1 MNRLAALAGALIL
14 ANLALLIPGPKEI
27 KASSTAP
34 ACRVGV
40 VFDVG
45 GRGDKSFND
54 SAYEGL
60 EKAIKEL
67 PIEGRFLEPGEGA
80 DREAALRLLA
90 AQNYDLI
97 VSVGFIFSDDL
108 RGVAADYPQ
117 LHFAGI
123 DYALAVDAN
132 GNPIP
137 PPDNISAL
145 KFRED
150 EGSFLAGALA
160 ALQSKTGKV
169 GFVGGMNIP
178 LIKRFEAGFDSG
190 AKAINPN
197 VQISSNYAG
206 VNSSAFKDPGKGKEL
221 GTAQYNSGVDVIY
234 HASGATGLGVFE
246 AAREHNKN
254 AADKKY
260 AIGVDSD
267 QAHEAPEVV
276 LASMVK
282 RVDVAVYRIIKEC
295 ADHHIVN
302 GVRQFGLKEDGV
314 DLIFNPELKQLISPE
329 NMQKL
334 EQVKADLIAGK
345 LKLEDSNGH

>member
-1 MNRLAALAGALIL
+1 MNRLAGLFGALVL
-14 ANLALLIPGPKEI
+14 ANLVLLVPGEKDKVVKD
-27 KASSTAP
+27 KAP
-34 ACRVGV
+34 ECRVGV

-60 EKAIKEL
+60 ERAIKEL

-90 AQNYDLI
+90 AQGYDLV

-108 RGVAADYPQ
+108 RGVAADYPN

-123 DYALAVDAN
+123 DYALAVDDK
-132 GNPIP
+132 GKPIP
-137 PPDNISAL
+137 PPANISAL

-150 EGSFLAGALA
+150 EGSYLAGALA
-160 ALQSKTGKV
+160 AIQSKTGKV

-178 LIKRFEAGFDSG
+178 LIKRFESGFDAG
-190 AKAINPN
+190 AKRINPAIQ
-197 VQISSNYAG
+197 VTSNYAG
-206 VNSSAFKDPGKGKEL
+206 VNSAAFKDPGKGKAL
-221 GTAQYNSGVDVIY
+221 GEAQYNSGVDVIY
-234 HASGATGLGVFE
+234 HASGSTGLGVFE
-246 AAREHNKN
+246 AANEHNQH
-254 AADKKY
+254 APDKKY

-267 QAHEAPEVV
+267 QAHESPTVV

-295 ADHHIVN
+295 TDHKIVN

-314 DLIFNPELKQLISPE
+314 DLIFNPQLKSLVAPAD
-329 NMQKL
+329 MQKL
-334 EQVKADLIAGK
+334 EQVKADLISGK
-345 LKLEDSNGH
+345 LKLEESNGH